1 MLEESRRLY
10 VRMHVC
16 LYLNVCSDISLVL
29 VRVRASSEGRDMYVY
44 VLNGFLAQNK
54 AR

>member
-29 VRVRASSEGRDMYVY
+29 VRVRASREGRDMYVY